1 MPEWNGPERR
11 QQPHDYADMRQMI
24 REEFSHLAEEHAA
37 IREKQQEIE
46 RKIAQW
52 EAGACLF
59 RWFVIATAATLTAAA
74 GVLDWMKE
82 HLK

>member
-1 MPEWNGPERR
+1 MAEWDGRERR
-11 QQPHDYADMRQMI
+11 DYSDLRAVI
-24 REEFSHLAEEHAA
+24 REELEADRQKISAM
-37 IREKQQEIE
+37 E

-52 EAGACLF
+52 EAGAFLF

>member
-1 MPEWNGPERR
+1 MAEWDGRERR
-11 QQPHDYADMRQMI
+11 DYSDLRVII
-24 REEFSHLAEEHAA
+24 REELEADRQKISAM
-37 IREKQQEIE
+37 E

-52 EAGACLF
+52 EAGAFLF
-59 RWFVIATAATLTAAA
+59 RWFVIVTAGTLTAAA

>member
-1 MPEWNGPERR
+1 MSEWDGRERR
-11 QQPHDYADMRQMI
+11 QSPHEYGDMLKRVEI
-24 REEFSHLAEEHAA
+24 
-37 IREKQQEIE
+37 IEK
-46 RKIAQW
+46 KLAQW
-52 EAGACLF
+52 ETGAWVF

>member
-1 MPEWNGPERR
+1 MSEWDDRKLLDSSALR
-11 QQPHDYADMRQMI
+11 AII
-24 REEFSHLAEEHAA
+24 REELEADRQKISAM
-37 IREKQQEIE
+37 E

-52 EAGACLF
+52 EAGAFLF
-59 RWFVIATAATLTAAA
+59 RWFVIVTAGTLTAAA

>member
-1 MPEWNGPERR
+1 MSDWDGCERR
-11 QQPHDYADMRQMI
+11 DYSELRSVI
-24 REEFSHLAEEHAA
+24 REELKLDRMKIDEM
-37 IREKQQEIE
+37 E

-52 EAGACLF
+52 ETGAFLF

>member
-1 MPEWNGPERR
+1 MAEWDGRERR
-11 QQPHDYADMRQMI
+11 DYSALRAII
-24 REEFSHLAEEHAA
+24 REELEADRQKISAM
-37 IREKQQEIE
+37 E

-52 EAGACLF
+52 EAGAFLF
-59 RWFVIATAATLTAAA
+59 RWFVIVTAGTLTAAA

>member
-1 MPEWNGPERR
+1 MSDWDGRERR
-11 QQPHDYADMRQMI
+11 DYSELRAVI
-24 REEFSHLAEEHAA
+24 REELEADRQKISAM
-37 IREKQQEIE
+37 E

-52 EAGACLF
+52 EAGAFLF
-59 RWFVIATAATLTAAA
+59 RWFVIVTAGTLTAAA

>member
-11 QQPHDYADMRQMI
+11 QQPHDYAAMRQMI
-24 REEFSHLAEEHAA
+24 REELKDDRRDLMEM
-37 IREKQQEIE
+37 KQ
-46 RKIAQW
+46 KMAQW
-52 EAGACLF
+52 ETGAWVF
-59 RWFVIATAATLTAAA
+59 RWFVIVTAGVITAAA

>member
-1 MPEWNGPERR
+1 MAEWDGRERR
-11 QQPHDYADMRQMI
+11 DYSDLRAVI
-24 REEFSHLAEEHAA
+24 REELEADRQKISAM
-37 IREKQQEIE
+37 E

-52 EAGACLF
+52 EAGAFLF
-59 RWFVIATAATLTAAA
+59 RWFVIATASTLTAAA

>member
-1 MPEWNGPERR
+1 MPEWDGRERR
-11 QQPHDYADMRQMI
+11 NHSELRAII
-24 REEFSHLAEEHAA
+24 REELEADRQKLDAM
-37 IREKQQEIE
+37 E

-52 EAGACLF
+52 EAGAYLF

-74 GVLDWMKE
+74 GVLDWLKE